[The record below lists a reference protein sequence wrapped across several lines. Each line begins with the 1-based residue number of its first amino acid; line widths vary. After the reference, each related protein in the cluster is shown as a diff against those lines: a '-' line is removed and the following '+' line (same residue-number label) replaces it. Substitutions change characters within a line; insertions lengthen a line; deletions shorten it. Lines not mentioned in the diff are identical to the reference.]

1 MAGYFSLDVAQR
13 GIDNG
18 GFWNPWIVTAAATA
32 GIEVSLIKAVIS
44 AESAWDPG
52 AVSSNVSSFGI
63 MQVNAG
69 AHNIPPEKLLTD
81 YEFSLNY
88 GATVLGEQVRRRHG
102 DLVLALAGYNAGTG
116 RSDADL
122 RARYDANTL
131 GVKTYV
137 ETVLAYLAWFRSND
151 PLVTGNAPGG
161 AASSDLPGAPLTD
174 PFAEPAPGGAGT
186 PDPLNGMSEDGGTVA
201 VGAGMLIAGIV
212 VVTLLLRP
220 RR

>member
-1 MAGYFSLDVAQR
+1 VRDPALMAGYFSVEVAQR

-88 GATVLGEQVRRRHG
+88 GATVLGDQVRKRHG

-137 ETVLAYLAWFRSND
+137 DTVLAYLAWFRAND
-151 PLVTGNAPGG
+151 PLVTGAGVTTPN
-161 AASSDLPGAPLTD
+161 DPLT
-174 PFAEPAPGGAGT
+174 ESQPAWGGAGAA
-186 PDPLNGMSEDGGTVA
+186 DPLVPPTKGPGPGGMP
-201 VGAGMLIAGIV
+201 AGSDV
-212 VVTLLLRP
+212 P
-220 RR
+220 REIS